1 MSETSRQFWIMGPG
15 RGRVVE
21 ADLAPLRPGD
31 VMVRTRYSG
40 ISRGTESL
48 VFNGRVPPSQHQAMR
63 APYQE
68 GEFLGPVKYGYASVG
83 EVVADAASGD
93 LLGALVFCLFPH
105 QDVYGVPA
113 EAVTPLPD
121 GVPAAR
127 AVLAAYMETALTVA
141 WDARPTVGDRI
152 VVIGAGVLG
161 LLIAWLCRQ
170 VPGTRVTIVD
180 VNPERESPA
189 RALGVPFLIEP
200 PQARDCDIVIH
211 ASGQPDGLR
220 AALGVAGIEGTIVE
234 ASWYGDRS
242 VPLPLGE
249 DFHSRRLTIRSSQ
262 VGRIPPDRT
271 PRWTRARRMQ
281 LALDLLRS
289 IELDALIT
297 GESEFSDLPEVLA
310 HLSSHPEAGL
320 CHRIRYPHP

>member
-68 GEFLGPVKYGYASVG
+68 GEFPGPVKYGYASVG

-161 LLIAWLCRQ
+161 LLVAWLCRQ
-170 VPGTRVTIVD
+170 VPGSSVTIVD
-180 VNPERESPA
+180 VNPDRESPA
-189 RALGVPFLIEP
+189 RTLGVPFLAGP
-200 PQARDCDIVIH
+200 PQLRDADLVIH

-220 AALGVAGIEGTIVE
+220 TALCVAGVESTVIE

-262 VGRIPPDRT
+262 VGHIPPDRA

-281 LALDLLRS
+281 LALELLRAT
-289 IELDALIT
+289 ELDALIT
-297 GESEFSDLPEVLA
+297 GESQLSELPEVLA
-310 HLSSHPEAGL
+310 HLSDHPDAGL
-320 CHRIRYPHP
+320 CHRIRYPVP